1 MRGSKV
7 MREIFPATPYG
18 KPVLP
23 YVSGLPNVPALGVP
37 GPET

>member
-7 MREIFPATPYG
+7 MREIFPSHSVRQTGAAVRVGP
-18 KPVLP
+18 
-23 YVSGLPNVPALGVP
+23 PNVPALGVP

>member
-23 YVSGLPNVPALGVP
+23 YVSGRRTSPR
-37 GPET
+37 